1 MKSIAYTLSVL
12 LLGTTFARA
21 DESKAPTET
30 LTEVSAP
37 ANKTAEPTTPAKGE
51 DLVVEEIVEEES
63 EAPTTPAKK

>member
-12 LLGTTFARA
+12 LLGATFACA

-37 ANKTAEPTTPAKGE
+37 ANKTAEATTPAKSE
-51 DLVVEEIVEEES
+51 EVEVLEEIVEEEP
-63 EAPTTPAKK
+63 AAPAKK